1 MLVESAPEE
10 RVEAVE
16 EEKEKEEEEEV
27 VRTVNV
33 CPQVASSELGLL

>member
-16 EEKEKEEEEEV
+16 EEKEKEEEEV